1 MVTAAAQDQWRLLEV
16 QAHDNRLH
24 QLAHRERTLPEHA
37 QVAALESRLATV
49 DAELIVA
56 RTAADDLR
64 REVNKAEADVE
75 QVRQRLA
82 RNQSRLDA
90 GQGPAKEL
98 QAMQHELDSLRAR
111 ISALEDAELDVMER
125 QEAADAALLAVK
137 AEHDQ
142 VGGDLATAME
152 ARDKQLAG
160 IHADATREQQ
170 SRDSAA
176 AGIPEPLLTLY
187 EKVRAQHHGVGA
199 ARLYQGRCEGCNMQM
214 TTSDLTKIKVAPMD
228 QVLRCEEC
236 MRILIRTSDSGL

>member
-16 QAHDNRLH
+16 QAHDNKLH

-37 QVAALESRLATV
+37 EVAALETRLSTV
-49 DAELIVA
+49 DAELVVA
-56 RTAADDLR
+56 RTAASDLR

-82 RNQSRLDA
+82 RNQSRLDS

-111 ISALEDAELDVMER
+111 ISVLEDAELDVMER
-125 QEAADAALLAVK
+125 QEAAEAAQAAAA
-137 AEHDQ
+137 AEHEQ
-142 VGGDLATAME
+142 VTSDLAAAQE
-152 ARDKQLAG
+152 ARDKQLAS
-160 IHADATREQQ
+160 IHADAASEEQA
-170 SRDSAA
+170 RDGAA
-176 AGIPEPLLTLY
+176 AGIPQALLTLY

-199 ARLYQGRCEGCNMQM
+199 ARLYQRRCEGCNMQM
-214 TTSDLTKIKVAPMD
+214 TTADLNRMKAAPMD
-228 QVLRCEEC
+228 EVLRCGEC